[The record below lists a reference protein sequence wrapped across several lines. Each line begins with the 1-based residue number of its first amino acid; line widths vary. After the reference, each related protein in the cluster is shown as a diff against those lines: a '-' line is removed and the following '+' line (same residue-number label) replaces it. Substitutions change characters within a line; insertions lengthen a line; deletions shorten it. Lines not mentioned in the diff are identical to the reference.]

1 DPAWVLV
8 DAAFADALD
17 APADSVCDL
26 IRVQPGVDIAGFAA
40 DLRLDRPDADIVDVA
55 SEAARRAALP
65 TASALSHVLVGVSAV
80 AVLAALALAV
90 FDALA
95 AAAERRRTAVVLST
109 IGVTRARGL
118 VLAESL
124 PLAAAAALLGG
135 GVGWATM
142 VVIAGA
148 GGLAERL
155 GIAAE

>member
-1 DPAWVLV
+1 M
-8 DAAFADALD
+8 
-17 APADSVCDL
+17 
-26 IRVQPGVDIAGFAA
+26 
-40 DLRLDRPDADIVDVA
+40 
-55 SEAARRAALP
+55 
-65 TASALSHVLVGVSAV
+65 

-148 GGLAERL
+148 GGLGERL
-155 GIAAE
+155 GIATAIPAIV